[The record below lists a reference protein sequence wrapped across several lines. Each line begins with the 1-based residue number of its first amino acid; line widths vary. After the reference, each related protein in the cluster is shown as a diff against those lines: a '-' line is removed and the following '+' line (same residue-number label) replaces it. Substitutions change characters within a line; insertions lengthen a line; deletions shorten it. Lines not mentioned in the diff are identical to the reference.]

1 MKENIKVKSKKGF
14 TLVEVI
20 VVLVIL
26 AILAA
31 ILIPSMIGWIN
42 KANAKKNIVQS
53 KNILTAAQAYA
64 TEHSEDVIGVQG
76 ATTWIVQT
84 SAAKGTPAKEI
95 ADLSEIPDDWKA
107 AVLISADK
115 GQVFLMKVETPENVI
130 TYSKTGYMYKKGWDI
145 GE

>member
-76 ATTWIVQT
+76 ETSWIVQT
-84 SAAKGTPAKEI
+84 SAAEGTPGKEI
-95 ADLSEIPDDWKA
+95 ADLSEMPDDWKA
-107 AVLISADK
+107 IVLVSTDK
-115 GQVFLMKVETPENVI
+115 GQAHIMRVHTSDNVI
-130 TYSKTGYMYKKGWDI
+130 TYDKAGILYKKGWDI
-145 GE
+145 RE